1 MENLEKNE
9 LVQLITFYKQKLS
22 DTELELLKLQLE
34 VNKLNSVI
42 LSSAQQQVKKPK

>member
-1 MENLEKNE
+1 MDNLEKNE

-34 VNKLNSVI
+34 VNKLNSMV
-42 LSSAQQQVKKPK
+42 LSLTKEPTKKSK